1 MIQTNE
7 VVRTLLANFPI
18 AELGSDEQ
26 RQVFDR
32 LKTRFGQTPDA
43 AAELKDLYKVKGFS
57 DFAAVMMWIL
67 ERAQKDPQLAATS
80 PEDETLLLSTFRR
93 AMGEQGMPTAPDP
106 SAGGGT
112 GASDETGFAL
122 QLERFSEVVQSG
134 IEGRGAQLEA
144 LFNTCEGIANES
156 ADADFKQFGA
166 LLADFLK
173 YIAESELLDDVRV
186 INIVSNISSSV
197 SQWAISPSDARHGM
211 MEEAL
216 GMLRDFKTHFE

>member
-1 MIQTNE
+1 MTQTNE
-7 VVRTLLANFPI
+7 IVRALFTNFPI

-26 RQVFDR
+26 RKVFDR
-32 LKTRFGQTPDA
+32 LKTRFGQAPDA
-43 AAELKDLYKVKGFS
+43 GAELKNLYKVRGFS

-67 ERAQKDPQLAATS
+67 ERAQKDPELAATS

-93 AMGEQGMPTAPDP
+93 AMGEQGKPSTSDL
-106 SAGGGT
+106 SAGPEAS
-112 GASDETGFAL
+112 ASDEKGFASR
-122 QLERFSEVVQSG
+122 LERFSEAVQGG
-134 IEGRGAQLEA
+134 IEGRGAQLES
-144 LFNTCEGIANES
+144 LFNDCEAMVNQTS
-156 ADADFKQFGA
+156 DSDFKQFGA

-186 INIVSNISSSV
+186 INIVSNTSSTV
-197 SQWAISPSDARHGM
+197 SQWAISSSDARHGL